1 MKEGGHVIPLE
12 EKSPRRQH
20 KKVLALFLS
29 AIQHFLRRCS
39 VLISVYVYFLP
50 LKRLNCS
57 TQVCG
62 QSLLMVCLL
71 WMTGLCLTEW
81 SEVVW
86 VEFELG
92 FH

>member
-50 LKRLNCS
+50 LKRLNCRHRYMRAVFADGVF
-57 TQVCG
+57 TLDDW
-62 QSLLMVCLL
+62 SLSYR
-71 WMTGLCLTEW
+71 GE
-81 SEVVW
+81 
-86 VEFELG
+86 
-92 FH
+92 